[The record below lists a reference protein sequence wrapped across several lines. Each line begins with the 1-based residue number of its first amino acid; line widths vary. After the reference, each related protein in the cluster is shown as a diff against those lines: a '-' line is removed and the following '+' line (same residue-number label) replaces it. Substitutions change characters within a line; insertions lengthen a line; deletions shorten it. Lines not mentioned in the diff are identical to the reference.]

1 LVSNSLPIKK
11 IQTLQSDKI
20 FLIISGLSSFYL
32 NLAQNKS
39 DLKNTFFYI
48 AFLLLIVTFSTA
60 QEKKKIIIE
69 NSDFVD
75 MNQTEIPGAIVF
87 TGNVRIIHNGVK
99 MFCNKAYHF
108 KEENYVK
115 AFGNVQMNQGD
126 TITMNSRYAEYNGDK
141 EFAFATGDVV
151 MRSPEST
158 LTTDTVYFDKKNQ
171 EAFYNTYGTIR
182 NKENTL
188 RSKSGRYYVDQKK
201 YKFTTAVTVTNPE
214 STIKTNNLDYYENS
228 GHAYVF
234 GPSTITSKEN
244 VIYTENGFYDTT
256 NDIGKLSKNSKITL
270 DNKIIEGDDLYYDRK
285 KNYSRGINNV
295 KITDTINNV
304 IATGHYA
311 ELYRNA
317 ATKKDSMIL
326 TKRALVKTLVEKD
339 TLYMHGKKIIV
350 SGPQEDRVI
359 RAFNNVR
366 FYKSDMSGKCDSLH
380 SNNKTQLTKMIG
392 KPILWNNENQM
403 TGDIMHLIGN
413 NKTQKLDSL
422 KVLNNAFIIQKDS
435 LSKNGYNQI
444 KGQNLYGKFVDSKL
458 KEVDVVKNAEVIYYM
473 YNDANEFIGINKT
486 VCSKINLELEAN
498 KINSITF
505 FTKTDSFIY
514 PESEFPE
521 NARKLRGFLWRG
533 DERILSKDDI
543 FPAEEIA
550 LDDKI
555 QIEAKKKAIAAEKPM
570 EILPETLDFDDNK
583 KAEEKKTEKKTEVK
597 KKTTSKK

>member
-1 LVSNSLPIKK
+1 MLTIN
-11 IQTLQSDKI
+11 
-20 FLIISGLSSFYL
+20 FSS
-32 NLAQNKS
+32 
-39 DLKNTFFYI
+39 
-48 AFLLLIVTFSTA
+48 A

-75 MNQTEIPGAIVF
+75 MNQTEIPGATVF

-99 MFCNKAYHF
+99 MYCNKAYHF
-108 KEENYVK
+108 KDENYVK

-141 EFAFATGDVV
+141 ELAFATGDVIL
-151 MRSPEST
+151 RSPEST

-171 EAFYNTYGTIR
+171 EAFYNSYGTIR

-188 RSKSGRYYVDQKK
+188 KSKSGRYYVDQKK

-214 STIKTNNLDYYENS
+214 SNIKTNNLDYYENS

-234 GPSTITSKEN
+234 GPSTITNKGN

-256 NDIGKLSKNSKITL
+256 NNIGKLSKNSKITL
-270 DNKIIEGDDLYYDRK
+270 DNKIIEGDDLYYDRN

-403 TGDIMHLIGN
+403 TGDIIHLIGN
-413 NKTQKLDSL
+413 NETQKLDSL

-444 KGQNLYGKFVDSKL
+444 KGQNLYGKFFEGKL

-473 YNDANEFIGINKT
+473 YNDVNEFIGINKT
-486 VCSKINLELEAN
+486 VCSKINLELEEN
-498 KINSITF
+498 KINAITF
-505 FTKTDSFIY
+505 FKDTDSHIY

-550 LDDKI
+550 IDDKI
-555 QIEAKKKAIAAEKPM
+555 QIEAKKKSIESEKPM
-570 EILPETLDFDDNK
+570 EIQKETLEYDSKNK
-583 KAEEKKTEKKTEVK
+583 VKEKKSDKKPEAKKVK
-597 KKTTSKK
+597 SNKQ

>member
-1 LVSNSLPIKK
+1 M
-11 IQTLQSDKI
+11 
-20 FLIISGLSSFYL
+20 ISGFSSFYL
-32 NLAQNKS
+32 NLAQNKFN
-39 DLKNTFFYI
+39 LKNTFLYI
-48 AFLLLIVTFSTA
+48 AFLLLTVTFSVA

-75 MNQTEIPGAIVF
+75 KNQTEIPGATVF

-99 MFCNKAYHF
+99 MNCNKAYHF
-108 KEENYVK
+108 EKENYVK

-141 EFAFATGDVV
+141 ELAFATGDVV
-151 MRSPEST
+151 LRSPEST

-171 EAFYNTYGTIR
+171 QAFYNTYGTIR

-188 RSKSGRYYVDQKK
+188 KSKSGYYFVDQKK
-201 YKFTTAVTVTNPE
+201 YKFITAVTVTNPE

-444 KGQNLYGKFVDSKL
+444 KGQNLYGKFIDGKL
-458 KEVDVVKNAEVIYYM
+458 KEVDMVKNAEVIYYM

-498 KINSITF
+498 KIDAITF
-505 FTKTDSFIY
+505 FKDTDSHIY
-514 PESEFPE
+514 PETEFPE

-543 FPAEEIA
+543 FPADEVE

-555 QIEAKKKAIAAEKPM
+555 QIEAKKKAIEAEKPM
-570 EILPETLDFDDNK
+570 EILPETLEFDENK
-583 KAEEKKTEKKTEVK
+583 KAEEKKTAKKPEVK
-597 KKTTSKK
+597 KVKSNK

>member
-1 LVSNSLPIKK
+1 M
-11 IQTLQSDKI
+11 
-20 FLIISGLSSFYL
+20 
-32 NLAQNKS
+32 
-39 DLKNTFFYI
+39 KNTFLYI
-48 AFLLLIVTFSTA
+48 AFLLLTVTLSLA

-87 TGNVRIIHNGVK
+87 TGNVKIIHNGVK
-99 MFCNKAYHF
+99 MTCNKAYHF
-108 KEENYVK
+108 KDENYVK

-126 TITMNSRYAEYNGDK
+126 TITMNSRYAEYNGN
-141 EFAFATGDVV
+141 EELAYATGEVIL
-151 MRSPEST
+151 RSPEST

-171 EAFYNTYGTIR
+171 QAFYNSFGTIR
-182 NKENTL
+182 NKDNTL
-188 RSKSGRYYVDQKK
+188 KSKSGKYFVDQKK

-214 STIKTNNLDYYENS
+214 STINTNNLDYYENS

-234 GPSTITSKEN
+234 GPSTINNKGN
-244 VIYTENGFYDTT
+244 LIYTENGFYDTK
-256 NDIGKLSKNSKITL
+256 NNIGKLSKNSKITL
-270 DNKIIEGDDLYYDRK
+270 DNKIIEGDDLFYDRK

-295 KITDTINNV
+295 KITDTINKV

-317 ATKKDSMIL
+317 ETKKDSMIL

-339 TLYMHGKKIIV
+339 TMYMHGKKIIV
-350 SGPQEDRVI
+350 SGPKEDRI
-359 RAFNNVR
+359 IKAFNNVR
-366 FYKSDMSGKCDSLH
+366 FYKTDMSGKCDSLWS
-380 SNNKTQLTKMIG
+380 SNKSELTKLIG
-392 KPILWNNENQM
+392 RPILWNNDNQM

-413 NKTQKLDSL
+413 NKTEELDSL

-435 LSKNGYNQI
+435 LSENGYNQI
-444 KGQNLYGKFVDSKL
+444 KGQNLYGKFFKKRL

-486 VCSKINLELEAN
+486 VCSKINLELEEN
-498 KINSITF
+498 KIDAITF
-505 FTKTDSFIY
+505 FTKTDSHIY

-533 DERILSKDDI
+533 DERILTKEDI
-543 FPAEEIA
+543 FPEDEIA

-555 QIEAKKKAIAAEKPM
+555 QIEAKKKAIEAEKPM
-570 EILPETLDFDDNK
+570 EIQKETLEYDSKNK
-583 KAEEKKTEKKTEVK
+583 KEEKKSDKKLEVK
-597 KKTTSKK
+597 KLELKKVKSTK